1 MLYGKY
7 QSCNEIV
14 AENRRK
20 NIFVPSFADCMST
33 SFTVEKYN
41 RRRGLVEEIWID
53 EPIIHRDG

>member
-7 QSCNEIV
+7 QSWNEIV

-53 EPIIHRDG
+53 